1 MPLEPKAQLVDPQGP
16 LDVDGV
22 NATGITTAT
31 GGFVGQ
37 VQGSATGLASTTL
50 NITAGIITATRF
62 IGDVTGTASSLAQGA
77 NITVGVMTATFVG
90 DLIGNA
96 TGLST
101 TTSNLNLGIVTS
113 TGFRGNFTGLSSGL
127 SGTPNIQ
134 TGITTATKFIGNSS
148 GTVVDLADDT
158 NINVGIITAT
168 KFEGNT
174 TGSVTDLA
182 DDTNINV
189 GIITAS
195 KFIGNANG
203 SVTGLADD
211 TNINVATFTGT
222 QFIGNSPGT
231 AADLKSGTNLNVGT
245 FTGTKFIGNTPG
257 SATKLADDVNVT
269 ASTFTGTKFVGNT
282 PGTVSDIADD
292 TNLNMGTLTGTKFIG
307 NATGSVSAISD
318 DTNLNLGTLTGSKF
332 IGNATGSVSA
342 IADDTNLNLGT
353 LTASQFIGNT
363 PGNAA
368 GISAGKN
375 ITGGTITATTFHGDG
390 SGITGA
396 GVSAFVRQDVTAQSG
411 TTTINLNN
419 GNAVYLTH
427 SNNTTIAFS
436 NVPPATRVVITRNLT
451 NNTIS
456 WPAAVKWDG
465 GSAPTLLGASDIYEG
480 AGQVFNLETYD
491 GGSAWYGWELFNNS
505 TKKSFK
511 LFSWG
516 HGYNGQLGLNSQTTR
531 SSPTQVPG
539 TTWHVLADSGVSVT
553 YAAAAVK
560 SDGTLWIWGNPSEGG
575 DFLGL
580 LGPSIQTTRSSP
592 IQIPGT
598 TWADV
603 QKGMKS
609 FYATKTDGTLWAWG
623 DNNRATLG
631 QNNKTNYSSPIQIPG
646 TWAVGE
652 SKVAGGNECA
662 GAIKAD
668 GTMWTWGL
676 NTEGQLGQNNKT
688 GYSSPKQIP
697 GTTWNT
703 ISVNGSQQ
711 FLATKTDGTL
721 WAWGPNSSG
730 ELGQNDR
737 TDRSSPIQIP
747 GTTWSSCGGGQS
759 VLATKTDNTLW
770 AWGSNTDYG
779 LLGQNEGGSGGGTRY
794 SSPVQIPGTNWKQGA
809 RAYFTTENSAGAVKT
824 DGTLWMWGYNASGQ
838 LGHNSRTNRSSPT
851 QVPGTK
857 WVSVA
862 SAYNTGST
870 YATQEA

>member
-37 VQGSATGLASTTL
+37 VQGSATGLAATTL

-77 NITVGVMTATFVG
+77 NITVGIMTATFVG

-134 TGITTATKFIGNSS
+134 TGIVTATKFLGNST
-148 GTVVDLADDT
+148 GAVVDLADDT

-203 SVTGLADD
+203 SVVGLADD

-231 AADLKSGTNLNVGT
+231 AADLKSGTNLTVGT

-257 SATKLADDVNVT
+257 SATKLADDVNV
-269 ASTFTGTKFVGNT
+269 AAGTFTGTKFVGNT
-282 PGTVSDIADD
+282 PGTVSGIADD
-292 TNLNMGTLTGTKFIG
+292 TNLNLGTLTGTKFIG

-390 SGITGA
+390 SGLTGI
-396 GVSAFVRQDVTAQSG
+396 GVTGFIRQDITASSG
-411 TTTINLNN
+411 GTINLNN

-427 SNNTTIAFS
+427 DANVTLSFS
-436 NVPPATRVVITRNLT
+436 NVPPSTRVVIARTLT

-465 GSAPTLLGASDIYEG
+465 GSAPTLLGLNSFNL
-480 AGQVFNLETYD
+480 AGQVFALNTYD
-491 GGSAWYGWELFNNS
+491 GGTNWYGWEVVDNN
-505 TKKSFK
+505 TIGGPYQ
-511 LFSWG
+511 LWG
-516 HGYNGQLGLNSQTTR
+516 WGDNEKGGIGDNSNVNR
-531 SSPTQVPG
+531 SSPVQVPG
-539 TTWHVLADSGVSVT
+539 TTWVSVNNNSSFDDGDFS
-553 YAAAAVK
+553 VGIK
-560 SDGTLWIWGNPSEGG
+560 NDGTLWVWGDNEYGQ
-575 DFLGL
+575 LGQNQAEAQR
-580 LGPSIQTTRSSP
+580 GAISSP
-592 IQIPGT
+592 VQVPGTTWSQAARGGEFVIATKTDGTAWSWGSNQNGALGQNQSTAISSPTQIPGT
-598 TWADV
+598 TWSTTEDKIAAARYGFAAVKTDGTLWITGDNEYGLGDNTAYSTAGSRSSPIQV
-603 QKGMKS
+603 PGTNWAHVGTQGNRTQS
-609 FYATKTDGTLWAWG
+609 ATKTDGTLWLWG
-623 DNNRATLG
+623 QNNSGQLG
-631 QNNKTNYSSPIQIPG
+631 QGNKTNYSSPVQVPG
-646 TWAVGE
+646 TTWSRVRSGTRTSLAVK
-652 SKVAGGNECA
+652 S
-662 GAIKAD
+662 D
-668 GTMWTWGL
+668 GTMWAWGD
-676 NTEGQLGQNNKT
+676 NEYGQLGQNNQT
-688 GYSSPKQIP
+688 DYESP
-697 GTTWNT
+697 
-703 ISVNGSQQ
+703 V
-711 FLATKTDGTL
+711 
-721 WAWGPNSSG
+721 
-730 ELGQNDR
+730 
-737 TDRSSPIQIP
+737 QIP
-747 GTTWSSCGGGQS
+747 GTTWSTNLTSIVEGNS
-759 VLATKTDNTLW
+759 TLAIKTDNTMW
-770 AWGSNTDYG
+770 AWGQNQRGDLAQNNTIK
-779 LLGQNEGGSGGGTRY
+779 R
-794 SSPVQIPGTNWKQGA
+794 SSPVQIPGATWFDVG
-809 RAYFTTENSAGAVKT
+809 G
-824 DGTLWMWGYNASGQ
+824 GQ
-838 LGHNSRTNRSSPT
+838 F
-851 QVPGTK
+851 
-857 WVSVA
+857 SVA
-862 SAYNTGST
+862 LKQS
-870 YATQEA
+870 

>member
-37 VQGSATGLASTTL
+37 VQGSATGLAATTL
-50 NITAGIITATRF
+50 NITAGIITAIRF

-77 NITVGVMTATFVG
+77 NITVGIMTATFVG

-203 SVTGLADD
+203 SVAGLADD

-231 AADLKSGTNLNVGT
+231 AADLKSGTNLTVGT

-257 SATKLADDVNVT
+257 SATKLADDVNVA

-465 GSAPTLLGASDIYEG
+465 GSAPTLLGFNARSS
-480 AGQVFNLETYD
+480 AAQVFNLETYD
-491 GGSAWYGWELFNNS
+491 GGSAWYGWQTYGNGGDTS
-505 TKKSFK
+505 TMW
-511 LFSWG
+511 SWG
-516 HGYNGQLGLNSQTTR
+516 RNRKGSTGQNYEEEPRT
-531 SSPTQVPG
+531 
-539 TTWHVLADSGVSVT
+539 
-553 YAAAAVK
+553 
-560 SDGTLWIWGNPSEGG
+560 
-575 DFLGL
+575 
-580 LGPSIQTTRSSP
+580 SSP
-592 IQIPGT
+592 IQIGSNNN
-598 TWADV
+598 WKNMEFSYLGD
-603 QKGMKS
+603 GMT
-609 FYATKTDGTLWAWG
+609 ATKTDGTLWSWG
-623 DNNRATLG
+623 YNL
-631 QNNKTNYSSPIQIPG
+631 I
-646 TWAVGE
+646 
-652 SKVAGGNECA
+652 
-662 GAIKAD
+662 
-668 GTMWTWGL
+668 
-676 NTEGQLGQNNKT
+676 GQLGQNNRTSYSSPVQIGSDTTWVNGCQALGGEISSHGIKT
-688 GYSSPKQIP
+688 DGTLWSWGEATKGRLGLNNDSVHRSSPTQIPGSWIECSCGLTHSGAIKDDNTLWLWGNNEYGTLGHNNQGNPTTVSSPKQLP
-697 GTTWNT
+697 GTWHSINCGREVT
-703 ISVNGSQQ
+703 S
-711 FLATKTDGTL
+711 ATKTDGTA
-721 WAWGPNSSG
+721 WAWGQNSG
-730 ELGQNDR
+730 QLGHNN
-737 TDRSSPIQIP
+737 
-747 GTTWSSCGGGQS
+747 TT
-759 VLATKTDNTLW
+759 T
-770 AWGSNTDYG
+770 
-779 LLGQNEGGSGGGTRY
+779 Y
-794 SSPVQIPGTNWKQGA
+794 SSPVQIPGTSWE
-809 RAYFTTENSAGAVKT
+809 RFTNGYEAAMLFRKAG
-824 DGTLWMWGYNASGQ
+824 
-838 LGHNSRTNRSSPT
+838 
-851 QVPGTK
+851 
-857 WVSVA
+857 
-862 SAYNTGST
+862 
-870 YATQEA
+870 